1 MPHESLPGQARR
13 SHRSS
18 AMRFHPPISR
28 PAFTLIELLVVIA
41 IIAVLAGLL
50 LPALSK
56 AKAKASQT
64 FCTSNTKQWA
74 MVTQLY
80 TDDQDDKL
88 PYAWS
93 RYNTMNNS
101 FDFLLSPYFRGMAF
115 NSGQQGMSWTNSLSK
130 CPDRIK
136 EWHNATSPEYPGSGN
151 PWRISYG
158 MNQHTSLNFVNGSP
172 VTAGDFV
179 ATARRADVN
188 RPTETYLVGDLS
200 YRRNHPPIENLTT
213 NHIGFRHGTRFPDG
227 RAVAGY
233 IDGHVGD
240 FSRQLTNGIIIEFKQ

>member
-1 MPHESLPGQARR
+1 
-13 SHRSS
+13 
-18 AMRFHPPISR
+18 MRFHRPGSR

-41 IIAVLAGLL
+41 IIAVLAGML

-80 TDDQDDKL
+80 ADDQDDKL

-93 RYNTMNNS
+93 RYNTMDNS

-136 EWHNATSPEYPGSGN
+136 EWHNATSPEYSGTGN

-158 MNQHTSLNFVNGSP
+158 MNQHTSLNFVNGLP

-179 ATARRADVN
+179 ATARRAHVN

-233 IDGHVGD
+233 IDGHVAD
-240 FSRQLTNGIIIEFKQ
+240 FSRQLTNGITIEFKQ